1 MSCNYSMTETHK
13 KEKDYH
19 ILSVLIIQKKYN
31 NNNKNIENYI
41 VIIIF
46 VATAECTFLVKILQG
61 FSGINLSQPRFIG
74 ASCVFLCI

>member
-1 MSCNYSMTETHK
+1 M
-13 KEKDYH
+13 
-19 ILSVLIIQKKYN
+19 LIIFFLIYIY
-31 NNNKNIENYI
+31 IENYI

-74 ASCVFLCI
+74 AYVYVTY

>member
-1 MSCNYSMTETHK
+1 MYICIYI
-13 KEKDYH
+13 Y
-19 ILSVLIIQKKYN
+19 
-31 NNNKNIENYI
+31 ENYI

-61 FSGINLSQPRFIG
+61 FPGINPSQPRFIG

>member
-1 MSCNYSMTETHK
+1 MEPIRKC
-13 KEKDYH
+13 
-19 ILSVLIIQKKYN
+19 YN
-31 NNNKNIENYI
+31 SRDIKINENYI

-74 ASCVFLCI
+74 VSCVFLCI